1 MARQHNAKET
11 RELIINSAIELFL
24 EKGYSKTTL
33 EDIVKRVGLTRGAFY
48 WSFNTKRDVLAEIIE
63 RYESF
68 YREIYSAYT
77 RSESAYETVK
87 SFLLCDLK
95 KKNVKNPYIQI
106 ILYKVEASD
115 QFPELAELQAKL
127 DHEFTAQIEAEIERG
142 QEHGEFR
149 TDIDA
154 HTLTLSLYM
163 SLLGFDSY
171 NASGDARQDGTY
183 FSEEE
188 VDAFAELILSS
199 LQSS

>member
-11 RELIINSAIELFL
+11 RDLIIDSAIQLFL

-48 WSFNTKRDVLAEIIE
+48 WSFGSKRDVLLEVIE
-63 RYESF
+63 RYERF

-77 RSESAYETVK
+77 RSESACETVK

-127 DHEFTAQIEAEIERG
+127 DHEFTAKIEAEIARG
-142 QEHGEFR
+142 QELGEFR
-149 TDIDA
+149 TDMPA
-154 HTLTLSLYM
+154 HTLALSLYM

-171 NASGDARQDGTY
+171 NASGDAREDGTY
-183 FSEEE
+183 FPEEE
-188 VDAFAELILSS
+188 VEAFVDLILSS
-199 LQSS
+199 LK